1 MYDVGNY
8 ILYNGL
14 QAAKACRSIKEKD
27 MQKPIAIT
35 LLMATIASN
44 SLIGCKSK
52 EENAQNNRQ
61 APPPAE
67 QVSVAAMVADGF
79 DLSQLP
85 GLVKQAQNADE
96 LERIVNE
103 SGVNN
108 LDMNKDGNIDYINV
122 EETRNG
128 NDRGFAL
135 FTNENN
141 QRIDIAQVSITQT
154 GQNANVNVAGN
165 PNYYGPNVVYRNS
178 FPLGEILLMAWLFD
192 MARPRYFHSP
202 YYYGRYPTY
211 YRSTRVVPRSTYQT
225 RVKSLKTYSYSGS
238 GVKRTT
244 GAATGT
250 RSLSNVEG
258 KSFSTTTNKRPPATT
273 GTATSGFGST
283 SSRTTTGTTSTTNT
297 GSGFG
302 TTSARSRLG
311 NTTTGSTTG
320 SNSSIGSTSGS
331 TSGSSFGSSSTRS
344 RSGSS
349 FGSSSGSSSYGSS
362 SSRSSFGS
370 SSSRSSSS
378 RSSGGRRR
386 R

>member
-1 MYDVGNY
+1 
-8 ILYNGL
+8 
-14 QAAKACRSIKEKD
+14 

-67 QVSVAAMVADGF
+67 QVSVSAMVADGF

-85 GLVKQAQNADE
+85 GLVKQAKNADE

-103 SGVNN
+103 SGINN
-108 LDMNKDGNIDYINV
+108 LDMNKDGKTDYINV

-141 QRIDIAQVSITQT
+141 QRIDIAQVAITQT
-154 GQNANVNVAGN
+154 GQSANVNVAGN

-192 MARPRYFHSP
+192 MARPRYFHAP
-202 YYYGRYPTY
+202 YYAGRYPAHH
-211 YRSTRVVPRSTYQT
+211 RASQVVPRSAYQT
-225 RVKSLKTYSYSGS
+225 RVNNLKTYNYSGS

-244 GAATGT
+244 GAAAGN
-250 RSLSNVEG
+250 RSLTNVEG
-258 KSFSTTTNKRPPATT
+258 KSFSTTTDKRPPATT
-273 GTATSGFGST
+273 GTATNGFGST
-283 SSRTTTGTTSTTNT
+283 SSRSTTGATSNTNT
-297 GSGFG
+297 SSSFG
-302 TTSARSRLG
+302 NTSARSRLG
-311 NTTTGSTTG
+311 NTGTADTTG
-320 SNSSIGSTSGS
+320 SNRSSSFGNSSGSTSGS
-331 TSGSSFGSSSTRS
+331 TFGGSSTRS
-344 RSGSS
+344 RAGSS
-349 FGSSSGSSSYGSS
+349 FGSSSGSSSSFGNS
-362 SSRSSFGS
+362 SSRSTFGS
-370 SSSRSSSS
+370 SSSRSSSG

>member
-1 MYDVGNY
+1 
-8 ILYNGL
+8 
-14 QAAKACRSIKEKD
+14 

-52 EENAQNNRQ
+52 DETAQNNRQ

-67 QVSVAAMVADGF
+67 QVSVSAMVADGF

-85 GLVKQAQNADE
+85 GLVKQAANADE

-154 GQNANVNVAGN
+154 GQNASVNVAGN

-202 YYYGRYPTY
+202 YSYGRYPTY

-225 RVKSLKTYSYSGS
+225 RVKNLKTYSYSGS

-244 GAATGT
+244 GAAAGT
-250 RSLSNVEG
+250 RSLNSVQG

-273 GTATSGFGST
+273 GTTTSGFGST
-283 SSRTTTGTTSTTNT
+283 SSRNTTGTTSTTNT

-311 NTTTGSTTG
+311 NTTGTADTTG
-320 SNSSIGSTSGS
+320 SNRSSSFGNSSGS

-349 FGSSSGSSSYGSS
+349 FGSSSGSSSFGSS

-370 SSSRSSSS
+370 SSSRSSSG